1 MIQFQRRE
9 GQGRDKGVTIPLHQY
24 FCTNSKE
31 KYHNTIQILIH
42 LCQNLMT
49 DTWRHGFVTSD
60 GIIIEGREEV
70 IKMRFV
76 DSFLYAEK
84 HQAITC

>member
-1 MIQFQRRE
+1 
-9 GQGRDKGVTIPLHQY
+9 
-24 FCTNSKE
+24 
-31 KYHNTIQILIH
+31 
-42 LCQNLMT
+42 MT

-60 GIIIEGREEV
+60 RIIIEGREEV